1 MEQKAQS
8 RIRYI
13 LENVVYEKESI
24 IIMQDNEGFLKGQRI
39 QQLFNM
45 LLNTENRIV
54 SVLAS
59 SYSKI
64 SSRCSESLNIKV

>member
-13 LENVVYEKESI
+13 LEKVVYEKESI
-24 IIMQDNEGFLKGQRI
+24 IIMQDNEGFLKGKRI

-45 LLNTENRIV
+45 LLNIENRIV
-54 SVLAS
+54 SVLA
-59 SYSKI
+59 
-64 SSRCSESLNIKV
+64 